1 MTPSPLHT
9 REDVSTHPDSG
20 ALASAAETLVD
31 AGVRIV
37 DAGLSPGSSGNVSV
51 RVGDRVLITPGGSS
65 LGRLDAARLSVL
77 TMDGD
82 WLAGD
87 KPSKEASLHLA
98 FYRKNPAH
106 TAVVHVHSA
115 QAVAASCLEPWAE
128 NSALPPLTP
137 YFVMRAGQTPLVPY
151 RAPGSPELGELLAA
165 LPFPFHAALLQN
177 HGQLT
182 SGGDLAAAIDA
193 AIEVEEAA
201 RIALITAGLQRRLL
215 DDVEIADLAE
225 RYGSSWTPVSR

>member
-1 MTPSPLHT
+1 MNPELHDT
-9 REDVSTHPDSG
+9 
-20 ALASAAETLVD
+20 AADLVA
-31 AGVRIV
+31 AGVAV
-37 DAGLSPGSSGNVSV
+37 VAAGLSPGSSGNLSA
-51 RVGDRVLITPGGSS
+51 RTASGLILITPGGAVLGS
-65 LGRLDAARLSVL
+65 LDPERLAVLDA
-77 TMDGD
+77 DGE
-82 WLAGD
+82 WIGGD

-98 FYRKNPAH
+98 LYRKNPEHRAI
-106 TAVVHVHSA
+106 VHVHSP
-115 QAVAASCLEPWAE
+115 QAVAASCLEPWAPH
-128 NSALPPLTP
+128 SALPPLTP

-215 DDVEIADLAE
+215 DDVEIADLTA
-225 RYGSSWTPVSR
+225 RYGSSWTPDSR

>member
-9 REDVSTHPDSG
+9 REDVSTHPDAG

-77 TMDGD
+77 TMGGD

-98 FYRKNPAH
+98 FYRKNPTH

-137 YFVMRAGQTPLVPY
+137 YFVMRAGQTPLVAY
-151 RAPGSPELGELLAA
+151 RAPGSPELGDLL
-165 LPFPFHAALLQN
+165 LDIPFAFHAALLQN
-177 HGQLT
+177 HGQIT
-182 SGGDLAAAIDA
+182 SGATLDAALDA

-201 RIALITAGLQRRLL
+201 RIALVTAGQPRRLL
-215 DDVEIADLAE
+215 AADEIAALTAAHGSNWATPE
-225 RYGSSWTPVSR
+225 R